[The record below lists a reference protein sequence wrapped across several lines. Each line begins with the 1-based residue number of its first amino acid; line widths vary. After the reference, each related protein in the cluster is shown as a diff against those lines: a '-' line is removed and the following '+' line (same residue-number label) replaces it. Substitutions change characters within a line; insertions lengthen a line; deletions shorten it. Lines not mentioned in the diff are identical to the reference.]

1 MDKRIEK
8 FVKQCEI
15 RFKFSDNLEK
25 KINKKLKKENIEYS
39 SVKVNN
45 KKLLK
50 EILQYMLDTPR
61 FQKILKYI
69 DFADITLENINCTSK
84 DFRNT
89 NLDIDP
95 QIISNKTLYGANL
108 ENKDMSNKDYTN
120 SCITGANLKN
130 TNSIIDLSK
139 LKGTIEGTDLTNCI
153 CIASREELS
162 KVIIDNNTKID
173 KAVFLDKDSYNKS
186 KDTYQIILPLY
197 AKCLM
202 NQSKNKNRNNIKTI
216 RKKDKAIVE
225 YEECSKFCN
234 ELEKEINEKL
244 KNGNLEYS
252 SIKVNNKK
260 LLKKTLQ
267 YMLET
272 PRLIKI
278 LKYIDFT
285 GITAAG
291 NNCASKCFKDTN
303 LDVNPQTVLNKTL
316 YGANLENKDMS
327 DKDYSNSCITE
338 ANLKNTNSIID
349 LSKLKGTIEGTD
361 LTNCIC
367 IASREELKK
376 VIVDSSTK
384 IDKAVFLD
392 KDTHNKYNDSY
403 QVIATP
409 YAKKLIKERENETK
423 SNKKRS

>member
-8 FVKQCEI
+8 FVKECET
-15 RFKFSDNLEK
+15 RFKFSDDLEE
-25 KINKKLKKENIEYS
+25 KINAKLKKGNLEYS
-39 SVKVNN
+39 SAKVNN

-61 FQKILKYI
+61 LQKILKYI
-69 DFADITLENINCTSK
+69 DFTGITLENINCTSK

-108 ENKDMSNKDYTN
+108 ENKDMSGKDYSN
-120 SCITGANLKN
+120 SCIIGTNLKN
-130 TNSIIDLSK
+130 TNSVIDLSK
-139 LKGTIEGTDLTNCI
+139 INGTIEGTDLTNCI
-153 CIASREELS
+153 CIASKDELS
-162 KVIIDNNTKID
+162 EVIIDTSTKID
-173 KAVFLDKDSYNKS
+173 KAIFLDKDSYNKS
-186 KDTYQIILPLY
+186 NNTYQIILPLY
-197 AKCLM
+197 AKSLM
-202 NQSKNKNRNNIKTI
+202 NQSKNKNKNYIKTI

-225 YEECSKFCN
+225 YEECVKFCN
-234 ELEKEINEKL
+234 NLEKEVNEKL
-244 KNGNLEYS
+244 EKGNLEYS

-285 GITAAG
+285 GITTAG
-291 NNCASKCFKDTN
+291 NNCASKNFKDTN

-327 DKDYSNSCITE
+327 DKDYSNSCITGT
-338 ANLKNTNSIID
+338 NLKNTNSVID
-349 LSKLKGTIEGTD
+349 LSKLNGTIEGTD
-361 LTNCIC
+361 LTNCTC
-367 IASREELKK
+367 IASKEELSK
-376 VIVDSSTK
+376 VIVDNSTK
-384 IDKAVFLD
+384 IDKAIFLD
-392 KDTHNKYNDSY
+392 KDTHNKQNDSY
-403 QVIATP
+403 QVIATQ
-409 YAKKLIKERENETK
+409 YAKKLIKDKENEIK
-423 SNKKRS
+423 SKLKK